1 MKLFESTSSSVFP
14 FVAEETRILATGGAS
29 KNKAILQVLSDIFHA
44 PVLIIQ
50 GTTNSACLGSAY
62 LALYGV
68 CRQSKVGFHDLFY
81 KSDKYEMAVLP
92 NVKTRDIYDKMVK
105 RYKLLEEK
113 VSN

>member
-68 CRQSKVGFHDLFY
+68 CGQSKVGFHDLFY